1 MERKPCPDGTE
12 ALPRWNGG
20 REPPKPPAAKGLP
33 ALAASGRR
41 RPEGT
46 REPPPTEAA
55 AIAAA
60 AGRVAAGSGSRGG
73 GTNRGRSGS
82 GAGLEWN
89 PGRAG
94 VESGGLGLL
103 AAGGGRAW
111 PAYQRPAGA
120 KRTPIAPGDPEGRPP
135 KKGISHVL
143 Q

>member
-1 MERKPCPDGTE
+1 MERKPCQDGTE
-12 ALPRWNGG
+12 ALPRWNVG
-20 REPPKPPAAKGLP
+20 REPPDRPAGRGSP
-33 ALAASGRR
+33 ALAASARR

-73 GTNRGRSGS
+73 GTHRGRSGS

-94 VESGGLGLL
+94 VESGWLVL
-103 AAGGGRAW
+103 AFILR
-111 PAYQRPAGA
+111 RPYF
-120 KRTPIAPGDPEGRPP
+120 
-135 KKGISHVL
+135 
-143 Q
+143 